1 MDFTNELEDFINI
14 VDIEL
19 KKALHNK
26 DGYQSRI
33 FEAIDYSLFTGGK
46 RLRPIMA
53 LKSCE
58 MFKEDIADAI
68 PYALA
73 IEMIHTYSLIHDDL
87 PSMDDDD
94 FRRGK
99 PTSHKMFG
107 EAMAILS
114 GDGLLNLAFET
125 ISEYAINNSK
135 TIDDYRRHM
144 RALQEISR
152 YSGVDGMIGGQVV
165 DLLANHD
172 AMTEDRLLFMYETK
186 TAALIRG
193 ALVSGAIMGGAS
205 DVEIEI
211 MREFGF
217 NLGLAYQIRDDILD
231 IKEDNSIK
239 KLTYLSFH
247 DIKKAREDIK
257 RYSDNAIDSLKKL
270 NNKDIKFFIALT
282 EELINRDI

>member
-1 MDFTNELEDFINI
+1 MDLTKELEEYSIIIDNGFKSIL
-14 VDIEL
+14 DS
-19 KKALHNK
+19 KK
-26 DGYQSRI
+26 GYQSKI
-33 FEAIDYSLFTGGK
+33 FEAINYSLFTGGK

-58 MFKEDIADAI
+58 IFTSDISDAI
-68 PYALA
+68 PHALA

-99 PTSHKMFG
+99 PTSHKVFG

-125 ISEYAINNSK
+125 ISDYAINNSK
-135 TIDDYRRHM
+135 TIDDYKKHM
-144 RALQEISR
+144 RSLGEISK
-152 YSGVDGMIGGQVV
+152 YSGINGMIGGQVV
-165 DLLANHD
+165 DLLSSHD
-172 AMTEDRLLFMYETK
+172 TMTEERLIFMYKTK
-186 TAALIRG
+186 TAALIQS
-193 ALVSGAIMGGAS
+193 ALVSGAIMGDAT
-205 DVEIEI
+205 DLEIET

-231 IKEDNSIK
+231 INEDISIK

-247 DIKKAREDIK
+247 DLEKAKEDI
-257 RYSDNAIDSLKKL
+257 RIYSHKAIEALKSLK
-270 NNKDIKFFIALT
+270 NKDIRFFTELT
-282 EELINRDI
+282 KELINRDI